1 MSGTEG
7 IVHECDVLVIGG
19 GAGGCMAALKAKE
32 AGARE
37 VIQLDKGYVGRS
49 GPSAFAAG
57 ILQAFCPAED
67 DYDQVFQAIVKEAG
81 YIVDQDRLQFHLEAA
96 WPTVEELVSFG
107 VEVERKEDGKIRRHP
122 GRGTGLGRPYKFHP
136 QPDRI
141 WRHAQCALVGIRG
154 PQDRLWKH

>member
-1 MSGTEG
+1 
-7 IVHECDVLVIGG
+7 
-19 GAGGCMAALKAKE
+19 MATLKAKE
-32 AGARE
+32 AGASE

-49 GPSAFAAG
+49 GPSAFAAAG

-67 DYDQVFQAIVKEAG
+67 DYDHVFQAIVKEAG

-122 GRGTGLGRPYKFHP
+122 GRGVIKNIMFH
-136 QPDRI
+136 
-141 WRHAQCALVGIRG
+141 G
-154 PQDRLWKH
+154 PQMMAAIGGASSNLIRL